1 MLSNKMIK
9 NSSLTKEPSITW
21 AKCWHKSL
29 CTRLQSNCADC
40 DSYFKTEHQTKQQQ
54 QFLNL
59 FVTRSLTSGIKFRR
73 LSHFDILRELVR
85 KLLKPVRM
93 ECWTMMLKIPKNWR
107 RPSNLKTTKKWRFL
121 HPTKTKVA
129 EEQRTWLKNV
139 LYNQKFN
146 RFTFKKK

>member
-1 MLSNKMIK
+1 MIK

-29 CTRLQSNCADC
+29 CTRLQSSCADC

-59 FVTRSLTSGIKFRR
+59 FVTRYLTSGKKFRR

-93 ECWTMMLKIPKNWR
+93 DDDVEDSKELKKTIELKN
-107 RPSNLKTTKKWRFL
+107 TKKWRFL

-129 EEQRTWLKNV
+129 EEQRT
-139 LYNQKFN
+139 
-146 RFTFKKK
+146 